1 MAGARGKALFKHSV
15 TILWARA
22 LALSGA
28 VLAGLD
34 QAAEMLS
41 LATFRRKIDVL
52 GIWPMPRRKAN
63 PVGKAGGV
71 CKA

>member
-1 MAGARGKALFKHSV
+1 MDSEIQQMRQNKITTV
-15 TILWARA
+15 
-22 LALSGA
+22 
-28 VLAGLD
+28 
-34 QAAEMLS
+34 M

>member
-1 MAGARGKALFKHSV
+1 MDAFVISSLPSRLRRHYKQKGP
-15 TILWARA
+15 
-22 LALSGA
+22 LAPRTL
-28 VLAGLD
+28 LRYI
-34 QAAEMLS
+34 
-41 LATFRRKIDVL
+41 ATFRRKIDVL